1 MEQYKDTEYY
11 ITTDGKVFRKDK
23 ELKQQTHRK
32 GYKRLDLWIDNKRCN
47 KAVHRLVGETYI
59 PNPDNLCCIN
69 HKDTDK
75 SNNNVDNLE
84 WITNQGNIDHA
95 HEYHL
100 FDNIIGENNVSSKL
114 TEKQVL
120 EIRQKYVRGKYGY
133 KRLAQEYNMSQTQIR
148 KIIDRTY
155 WKHI

>member
-1 MEQYKDTEYY
+1 MKQYKDTEYY
-11 ITTDGKVFRKDK
+11 ITTDGRVFRKGK

-100 FDNIIGENNVSSKL
+100 FDNIIGEKNVSSKL
-114 TEKQVL
+114 NENQVR